1 MTTATTTRRDRI
13 AALDFDYA
21 AQERVRVERC
31 NLCGGSAFT
40 VLTHRDRYGYP
51 ASASACNRCGLIFLD
66 PVMTARAYGRFYA
79 GTYRPLVSAYHG
91 RLIDAQTI
99 QDEQREY
106 AVERG
111 ELLGRYLEPGRHR
124 TLLDIGGST
133 GVVAQAFVRRFGV
146 AATVIDPAPLEAA
159 AARALGLETIHGLVE
174 EVDLGERRFDVV
186 IICQTVDHLLDVA
199 GTLRRSRELL
209 SDDGLLFVDIVDF
222 RAAYLRNW
230 SVEEAIKI
238 DHPYYFTEST
248 IAAYVRRAGFEV
260 LRADYAADHL
270 HVSYV
275 ARPSGPIGARDR
287 PVEPSAPLAGTSG
300 QRSGASSAFAEAP
313 ADHHSLGRTW
323 SGSLEDGLPPPDDV
337 RDLLREIRFV
347 QNVTRA

>member
-1 MTTATTTRRDRI
+1 MTFDDSRNALTAMSRRDRI
-13 AALDFDYA
+13 AALGFDPA

-31 NLCGGSAFT
+31 NLCHGTAFT
-40 VLTHRDRYGYP
+40 VLTHRDRYGFP
-51 ASASACNRCGLIFLD
+51 SGASACSRCGLVFLD

-99 QDEQREY
+99 QDEQRAY

-111 ELLGRYLEPGRHR
+111 DLLARYLDPGRHR

-133 GVVAQAFVRRFGV
+133 GVVAHALGRRFGLE
-146 AATVIDPAPLEAA
+146 ATVIDPAPLEAA
-159 AARALGLETIHGLVE
+159 AAQALGLETIEGLVE
-174 EVDLGERRFDVV
+174 EVDLGSRRFDVV
-186 IICQTVDHLLDVA
+186 IICQTVDHLLDAA
-199 GTLRRSRELL
+199 GTLRRTRQLL
-209 SDDGLLFVDIVDF
+209 TNGGLLFVDIVDF

-230 SVEEAIKI
+230 SVEDAVKI

-248 IAAYVRRAGFEV
+248 IAAYLRLAGFEI
-260 LRADYAADHL
+260 LRTDYAADHL

-275 ARPSGPIGARDR
+275 ARPGDA
-287 PVEPSAPLAGTSG
+287 A
-300 QRSGASSAFAEAP
+300 
-313 ADHHSLGRTW
+313 ADA
-323 SGSLEDGLPPPDDV
+323 LPPEHDV
-337 RDLLREIRFV
+337 CDMLREVRYV